1 MKPATLAL
9 SVSMAA
15 LGGLALAAAP
25 AALGPAPPSGAS
37 LPEGQCIIMRDMG
50 NHTVVDKNTMLV
62 ATHGPRRGL
71 YRFTMTN
78 GCLMSA
84 ISSDPISIRQV
95 GGGKICKPK
104 DIALTARSGA
114 CNVDSIVKLTPQ
126 EVAALPRRLQP

>member
-1 MKPATLAL
+1 MKPAPIAL
-9 SVSMAA
+9 GLSMAV
-15 LGGLALAAAP
+15 LGGLAFAAVP
-25 AALGPAPPSGAS
+25 SPLGPAPPPGAS

-62 ATHGPRRGL
+62 ATLGPRRGL

-104 DIALTARSGA
+104 DIALTARSGV
-114 CNVDSIVKLTPQ
+114 CNVDSIVRLTPQ
-126 EVAALPRRLQP
+126 EVAALPRRLRP